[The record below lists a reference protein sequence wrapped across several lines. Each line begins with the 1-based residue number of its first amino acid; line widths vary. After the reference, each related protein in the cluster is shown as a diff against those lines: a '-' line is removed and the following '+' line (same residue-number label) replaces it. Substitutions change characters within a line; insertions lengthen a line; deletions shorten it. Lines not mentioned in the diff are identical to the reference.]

1 MGLAIAIGLGPSLFW
16 PNIVWAIAG
25 WAHRP
30 GLGLEQG
37 LGLVVMAYLVCLK
50 ENTHHESLM
59 KNHQVWVRG
68 ARPNARCRHI
78 FFY

>member
-1 MGLAIAIGLGPSLFW
+1 MGLAIAIAIGLGPSLFW

-25 WAHRP
+25 WADRP
-30 GLGLEQG
+30 GLEQG